1 MDPTDSGAQLSDAS
15 PIDCR
20 AEARRCLTLARV
32 TNDPYIRRALT
43 KIADSYDQLAVWIE
57 CEIASGRRSTSDL

>member
-1 MDPTDSGAQLSDAS
+1 MDRNESAAQVNDAS

-43 KIADSYDQLAVWIE
+43 KIADSYSQLADWIE
-57 CEIASGRRSTSDL
+57 GEMAAGRRNASDL